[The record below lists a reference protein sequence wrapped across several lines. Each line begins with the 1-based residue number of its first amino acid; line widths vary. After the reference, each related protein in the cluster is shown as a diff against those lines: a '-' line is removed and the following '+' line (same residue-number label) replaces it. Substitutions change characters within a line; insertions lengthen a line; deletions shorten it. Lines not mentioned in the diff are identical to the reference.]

1 MTHVTCRLTV
11 KNRDQL
17 RNPTLGNRVWA
28 AFCRASLVEVQYGR
42 GCVAVTRAAGHA
54 TVWDGLERPYPLS
67 AASPSFCRP
76 RRRRRQRRTQ
86 EHQGKRIGR
95 ESVTSCYSSGSDSP
109 HRRRNPT
116 FAQSPWTS
124 TCPPSTP
131 SPKCPF
137 PWKYGP
143 HLSLASIGSF
153 LVDWFV
159 VNEV

>member
-1 MTHVTCRLTV
+1 MTHVTCRLTL

-17 RNPTLGNRVWA
+17 RNPTLGDRVWA
-28 AFCRASLVEVQYGR
+28 SFCRASLVEVQYGR

-76 RRRRRQRRTQ
+76 RRRRHQRRTR

-109 HRRRNPT
+109 HRRRNPHFCT
-116 FAQSPWTS
+116 VPMDQHMPAFHSKSKVPLSVEIW
-124 TCPPSTP
+124 TP
-131 SPKCPF
+131 SKSGF
-137 PWKYGP
+137 DRE
-143 HLSLASIGSF
+143 LSC
-153 LVDWFV
+153 
-159 VNEV
+159 